1 MMQYEKIDNMKI
13 ALIGY
18 GKMGH
23 IIENIAKSRG
33 HEIVSIIDM
42 HNQEEFDSENFKSA
56 DVAIEFTI
64 PSNAEGNVRR
74 CFEAGVPVV
83 SGTTAWNDRL
93 PAMKDICDA
102 GNGTL
107 LWASNFSVGVNIF
120 KAVNRYLARMMNT
133 FPQYT
138 PRLVETHHIH
148 KLDHPSGTAV
158 TLAEELIEENER
170 ITSWTEPEEGKE
182 IGEDVL
188 EIDHIR
194 SGEIPGIH
202 TIIWDSEQ
210 DSISITHSAKTREGF
225 AIGAVLAAEWL
236 ADKKGFR
243 TIDEMFGDLTGGSK

>member
-1 MMQYEKIDNMKI
+1 MKI

-120 KAVNRYLARMMNT
+120 KAVNRYLARMMNA

-158 TLAEELIEENER
+158 TLAEELIEENDR
-170 ITSWTEPEEGKE
+170 IKSWTEPEEGK
-182 IGEDVL
+182 
-188 EIDHIR
+188 
-194 SGEIPGIH
+194 
-202 TIIWDSEQ
+202 
-210 DSISITHSAKTREGF
+210 
-225 AIGAVLAAEWL
+225 
-236 ADKKGFR
+236 
-243 TIDEMFGDLTGGSK
+243 

>member
-1 MMQYEKIDNMKI
+1 MKI

-23 IIENIAKSRG
+23 IIEKIAKERG

-42 HNQEEFDSENFKSA
+42 HNTEDFGSESFRSA

-64 PSNAEGNVRR
+64 PSSAEGNVLK

-83 SGTTAWNDRL
+83 SGTTAWADRL
-93 PAMKDICDA
+93 PAMKEICDE

-120 KAVNRYLARMMNT
+120 RAVNRYLTRLMNV

-138 PRLVETHHIH
+138 PHLVETHHVH

-158 TLAEELIEENER
+158 TLAEDLIGESDR
-170 ITSWTEPEEGKE
+170 INSWKEPEDGCGTEEG
-182 IGEDVL
+182 VL

-194 SGEIPGIH
+194 SGEVPGIH
-202 TIIWDSEQ
+202 TVVWDSEQ

-225 AIGAVLAAEWL
+225 AMGAVLAAEWL
-236 ADKKGFR
+236 AGKKGFH
-243 TIDEMFGDLTGGSK
+243 TIDEMFGELLEGSR

>member
-1 MMQYEKIDNMKI
+1 MKI

-23 IIENIAKSRG
+23 IIEKIARDRG

-42 HNQEEFDSENFKSA
+42 DNTADFGSDEFRSA

-64 PSNAEGNVRR
+64 PTSAEGNVRK

-83 SGTTAWNDRL
+83 SGTTAWADRL
-93 PAMKDICDA
+93 PEMKTLCDA
-102 GNGTL
+102 GEGTL

-120 KAVNRYLARMMNT
+120 KALNRYLTRLMNV

-138 PRLVETHHIH
+138 PHMVETHHVH

-158 TLAEELIEENER
+158 TLAEELIEESDR
-170 ITSWTEPEEGKE
+170 ISSWEEPAEGKT
-182 IGEDVL
+182 IGEGVL

-194 SGEIPGIH
+194 SGEVPGIH
-202 TIIWDSEQ
+202 TVVWDSAQ

-225 AIGAVLAAEWL
+225 AMGAVLAAEWL
-236 ADKKGFR
+236 AGKKGYH
-243 TIDEMFGDLTGGSK
+243 TIDEMFGELMGNPK